1 MPCDVEHSLLS
12 VMLSQRNGVEKNLGY
27 GTLSAYEAD
36 KLAKEVLPELAAS
49 ITKGEKFGK

>member
-1 MPCDVEHSLLS
+1 MAGGSLRDVL
-12 VMLSQRNGVEKNLGY
+12 QRSGVEKNLGY

-36 KLAKEVLPELAAS
+36 KLAKEVLPELASS

>member
-1 MPCDVEHSLLS
+1 
-12 VMLSQRNGVEKNLGY
+12 MLPRHAESDPSQRQGVEKVLGT

-36 KLAKEVLPELAAS
+36 KVAKEVLPELTSS